1 MKVRKSLLML
11 LFTLGVSAIGG
22 YLSARV
28 ILDFINEG
36 LSLPSGKEFS
46 QLPDFQ
52 IVEFRMDEKA
62 FDYVSYL
69 YIPPKVVIKKEERES
84 TVEAKKEE
92 KPPSYKVTF
101 TYVGAVRSFAI
112 IDGRLFREGDMV
124 SENERIIK
132 IKRDGVLLSGKWGE
146 RWIKILE

>member
-1 MKVRKSLLML
+1 MKIRKSFLML
-11 LFTLGVSAIGG
+11 LIPVAIGAIGG
-22 YLSARV
+22 YLTARA
-28 ILDFINEG
+28 ILKLINEG
-36 LSLPSGKEFS
+36 LSLPSGKEFL

-62 FDYVSYL
+62 FEYVSYL
-69 YIPPKVVIKKEERES
+69 YIPPKVVKRKEERES
-84 TVEAKKEE
+84 PVDAKEE
-92 KPPSYKVTF
+92 QKPPQYRVTF
-101 TYVGAVRSFAI
+101 TFVGAVRSFAI

-124 SENERIIK
+124 SENEKIVK

>member
-1 MKVRKSLLML
+1 MKVRKSLLMIVIPIAI
-11 LFTLGVSAIGG
+11 GAIGG
-22 YLSARV
+22 YLTSRA
-28 ILDFINEG
+28 ILNLINEG
-36 LSLPSGKEFS
+36 LSLPSGKEFL

-52 IVEFRMDEKA
+52 LVEFRMDEKA
-62 FDYVSYL
+62 FEYVSYL
-69 YIPPKVVIKKEERES
+69 YIPPKVVRKKEERERS
-84 TVEAKKEE
+84 VEAKKEE

-132 IKRDGVLLSGKWGE
+132 INRDGVLLSGKRGE

>member
-1 MKVRKSLLML
+1 MKVRKSLLMV
-11 LFTLGVSAIGG
+11 LFPVAVGAISG
-22 YLSARV
+22 YLTSGA
-28 ILDFINEG
+28 ILDLINKG
-36 LSLPSGKEFS
+36 LSLPSGKEFV

-62 FDYVSYL
+62 FEYVSYL
-69 YIPPKVVIKKEERES
+69 YIPPKVVKRKEERES
-84 TVEAKKEE
+84 PVEAKEEE

-112 IDGRLFREGDMV
+112 IDGRLFKEGDMV
-124 SENERIIK
+124 SENEKIVK